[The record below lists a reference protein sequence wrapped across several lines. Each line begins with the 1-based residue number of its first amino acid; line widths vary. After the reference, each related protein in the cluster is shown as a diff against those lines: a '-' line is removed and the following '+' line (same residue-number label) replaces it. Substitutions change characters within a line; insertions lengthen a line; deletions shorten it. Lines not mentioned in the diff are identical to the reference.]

1 MPPCLQLYDVRM
13 QRELI
18 SFRGHNRD
26 VTYAAWHPLH
36 EELFV
41 SGGWHGVLDGVVRS
55 VRWVAWCVRWGGE
68 ERFCCTQSLHG
79 CTSHVGGRQ

>member
-1 MPPCLQLYDVRM
+1 MAFPPHTCCFPPCLALCLQLYDVRM

-41 SGGWHGVLDGVVRS
+41 SGGRGLGRLLLGL
-55 VRWVAWCVRWGGE
+55 R
-68 ERFCCTQSLHG
+68 CCSARTLCCSNY
-79 CTSHVGGRQ
+79 R

>member
-1 MPPCLQLYDVRM
+1 M

-26 VTYAAWHPLH
+26 VTYAAWHTVH

-41 SGGWHGVLDGVVRS
+41 SGGHDGSMIFWLASRQAPQASTLASAHLCAVGPGSVVCCRCG
-55 VRWVAWCVRWGGE
+55 ACVGGAGCAWGG
-68 ERFCCTQSLHG
+68 
-79 CTSHVGGRQ
+79 

>member
-1 MPPCLQLYDVRM
+1 MLALPATLSLQLYDVRM

-41 SGGWHGVLDGVVRS
+41 SGG
-55 VRWVAWCVRWGGE
+55 
-68 ERFCCTQSLHG
+68 
-79 CTSHVGGRQ
+79 